1 MFGNKLNKLIKS
13 NKITTYKTNKYYH
26 DLIRG
31 NEYSLNLISIN
42 YTSGNY
48 FDILASNTINITIT
62 PFDCNLIID
71 MYKQLQTT
79 NIETISNQIILPMGI
94 FNIQIQKIGIEQKI
108 ILSSDKIIYIFE
120 IKNII
125 I

>member
-1 MFGNKLNKLIKS
+1 
-13 NKITTYKTNKYYH
+13 
-26 DLIRG
+26 
-31 NEYSLNLISIN
+31 
-42 YTSGNY
+42 
-48 FDILASNTINITIT
+48 
-62 PFDCNLIID
+62 

-79 NIETISNQIILPMGI
+79 NIETISNKIILPMGM

>member
-48 FDILASNTINITIT
+48 FDILASTTINITIT

-79 NIETISNQIILPMGI
+79 NIETISNKIILPMGI

>member
-48 FDILASNTINITIT
+48 FDILASNTINIKIT